1 MTTKTTRTPA
11 LLGDRRRLNALT
23 ALGLPRYALL
33 PGDPDRINVMA
44 GQWEGSRTVD
54 LPRGYRAAVGTY
66 KGIRLCAVSTGIG
79 APSLEGVFTDLAN
92 AGVDSFIRVG
102 TTGSL
107 HADIVTNSVII
118 NDAAVRLDGT
128 TALYVRAEYPAAAS
142 WEITRALVMAA
153 SEAGAAH
160 RVGTGATA
168 GSFLAGQGRPA
179 FGGYMSPEGERILDE
194 MKRAGVLNFEMET
207 AALLTLARLFGKRA
221 GSICSVI
228 ANRVTGEWG
237 DEGGIALACRVAA
250 EAVVTLAACDE
261 GEPAAVPRRRRRTR
275 RKSTRK

>member
-1 MTTKTTRTPA
+1 MTTKTRKIAKGHPRTPA
-11 LLGDRRRLNALT
+11 LLGDRRRLNSLT
-23 ALGLPRYALL
+23 DLGLPRHALL
-33 PGDPDRINVMA
+33 PGDPDRVTVIA
-44 GQWEGSRTVD
+44 GQWEDRRMVD
-54 LPRGYRAAVGTY
+54 LPRGFRAAVGTY
-66 KGIRLCAVSTGIG
+66 KGARLCAVSTGIG

-92 AGVDSFIRVG
+92 AGVDSFVRVG

-107 HADIVTNSVII
+107 HADIVTNSLII

-128 TALYVRAEYPAAAS
+128 TPLYVRAEYPAAAS
-142 WEITRALVMAA
+142 WEITQALVTAA
-153 SEAGAAH
+153 REAGAAH

-194 MKRAGVLNFEMET
+194 MTRAGVLNFEMET

-237 DEGGIALACRVAA
+237 DEGGIALACRIAA
-250 EAVVTLAACDE
+250 EAVVILSAGEEAAR
-261 GEPAAVPRRRRRTR
+261 PARPTKA
-275 RKSTRK
+275 RK